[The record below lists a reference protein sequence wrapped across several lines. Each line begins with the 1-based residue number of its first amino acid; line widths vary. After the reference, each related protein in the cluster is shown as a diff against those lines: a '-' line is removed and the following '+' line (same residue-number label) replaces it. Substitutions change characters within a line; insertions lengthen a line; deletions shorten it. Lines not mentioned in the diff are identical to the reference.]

1 MKKLKETPEYTNKS
15 TQNFLKSRV
24 QSSLNWATLNND
36 NATFLATELSEAL
49 TSCIDRVITGLDEVE
64 IQAKIHAANQSCN
77 TQSELRELGKS
88 LKRWETVNQI
98 AKQKYELSGGDEV
111 EVYLAYRTNLTK
123 HGVILPVTTSQMRF
137 ESCSNVTK
145 QDIDNAESIINMISE
160 EEYNN
165 FVEQWKPWQKF
176 QRKQAV
182 STYDSLQ
189 DYNGDQKFT
198 EGTCLISYRA
208 FVS

>member
-1 MKKLKETPEYTNKS
+1 
-15 TQNFLKSRV
+15 
-24 QSSLNWATLNND
+24 
-36 NATFLATELSEAL
+36 
-49 TSCIDRVITGLDEVE
+49 
-64 IQAKIHAANQSCN
+64 
-77 TQSELRELGKS
+77 
-88 LKRWETVNQI
+88 
-98 AKQKYELSGGDEV
+98 
-111 EVYLAYRTNLTK
+111 
-123 HGVILPVTTSQMRF
+123 MRF

-145 QDIDNAESIINMISE
+145 QDIDNAESIMNMISE